1 MKVFW
6 YYSQQD
12 IKIKNL
18 RRHKCTNDSFG
29 VVTRRQTTS
38 NGLEATHFD

>member
-18 RRHKCTNDSFG
+18 RRHNTYDSFG
-29 VVTRRQTTS
+29 VVTRRQTRKIIKKKV
-38 NGLEATHFD
+38 